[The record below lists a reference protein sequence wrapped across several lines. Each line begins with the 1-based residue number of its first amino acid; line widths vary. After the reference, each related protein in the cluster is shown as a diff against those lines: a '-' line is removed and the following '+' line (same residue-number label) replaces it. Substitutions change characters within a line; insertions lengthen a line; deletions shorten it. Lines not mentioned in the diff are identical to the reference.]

1 MTISKNKPS
10 FIKSL
15 EKILSSKLPGEKAHD
30 IMRTGPK
37 FPKPLEYMKKKAIP
51 SAVLILLFPNNNT
64 FNFILTLRSKKVETH
79 KGQIS
84 LPGGAQE
91 QNESL
96 EKTALRET
104 EEEIGVSPETIEL
117 IGRLSTLYVPFSGFD
132 IHPYVGWATEMPEIN
147 ISVEEV
153 DKIISVPVTE
163 LIDSNNLRIKNTS
176 LRGIPVKMPY
186 FNLKNE
192 IVWGATSM
200 ILSEFKQLIT

>member
-37 FPKPLEYMKKKAIP
+37 FTKPLEYMKKKAIP

-104 EEEIGVSPETIEL
+104 EEEIGVSPETVEL

-132 IHPYVGWATEMPEIN
+132 IHPYVGWATETPEMN

>member
-1 MTISKNKPS
+1 M
-10 FIKSL
+10 
-15 EKILSSKLPGEKAHD
+15 
-30 IMRTGPK
+30 
-37 FPKPLEYMKKKAIP
+37 
-51 SAVLILLFPNNNT
+51 
-64 FNFILTLRSKKVETH
+64 
-79 KGQIS
+79 
-84 LPGGAQE
+84 
-91 QNESL
+91 
-96 EKTALRET
+96 
-104 EEEIGVSPETIEL
+104 
-117 IGRLSTLYVPFSGFD
+117 
-132 IHPYVGWATEMPEIN
+132 N

>member
-1 MTISKNKPS
+1 
-10 FIKSL
+10 
-15 EKILSSKLPGEKAHD
+15 
-30 IMRTGPK
+30 
-37 FPKPLEYMKKKAIP
+37 MKKKAIP

-104 EEEIGVSPETIEL
+104 EEEIGVSPETVEL

-163 LIDSNNLRIKNTS
+163 LIDSNNLRIKNTG

>member
-104 EEEIGVSPETIEL
+104 EEEIGVSPETVEL

>member
-37 FPKPLEYMKKKAIP
+37 FTKPLEYMKKKAIP
-51 SAVLILLFPNNNT
+51 SAVLILLFPNSNT

-104 EEEIGVSPETIEL
+104 EEEIGVSPETVEL

-132 IHPYVGWATEMPEIN
+132 IHPYVGWATETPEMN

>member
-37 FPKPLEYMKKKAIP
+37 FPKPLKYMKKKAIP

-104 EEEIGVSPETIEL
+104 EEEIGVSPETVEL

-163 LIDSNNLRIKNTS
+163 LIDSNNLRIKNTG

>member
-37 FPKPLEYMKKKAIP
+37 FTKPLEYMKKKAIP
-51 SAVLILLFPNNNT
+51 SAVLILLFPNSNT
-64 FNFILTLRSKKVETH
+64 FNFILTIRSKKVETH

-104 EEEIGVSPETIEL
+104 EEEIGVSPETVEL

-132 IHPYVGWATEMPEIN
+132 IHPYVGWATETPEMN

>member
-37 FPKPLEYMKKKAIP
+37 FTKPLEYMKKKAIP
-51 SAVLILLFPNNNT
+51 SAVLILLFPNSNT

-104 EEEIGVSPETIEL
+104 EEEIGVSPETVEL

-132 IHPYVGWATEMPEIN
+132 IHPYVGWATEMPEMN

>member
-104 EEEIGVSPETIEL
+104 EEEIGVSPETVEL

-200 ILSEFKQLIT
+200 ILSEFKQLII

>member
-1 MTISKNKPS
+1 VTISKNKPS

-37 FPKPLEYMKKKAIP
+37 FPKPLEYLKKKAIP

-64 FNFILTLRSKKVETH
+64 FNFILTLRSKKVKTH

-84 LPGGAQE
+84 LPGGVQE
-91 QNESL
+91 QDESL
-96 EKTALRET
+96 EKTALREA
-104 EEEIGVSPETIEL
+104 EEEIGVSPETVEL

-132 IHPYVGWATEMPEIN
+132 IHPYVGWATETPEIN

-153 DKIISVPVTE
+153 DKIIYVPVTE

>member
-64 FNFILTLRSKKVETH
+64 FNFILTLRSQRVETH

-91 QNESL
+91 QDESL
-96 EKTALRET
+96 EKTALREA

>member
-15 EKILSSKLPGEKAHD
+15 EKILSSNLPGEKAHD

-64 FNFILTLRSKKVETH
+64 FNFILTLRSQRVETH

-91 QNESL
+91 QDESL

>member
-37 FPKPLEYMKKKAIP
+37 FTKPLEYMKKKAIP
-51 SAVLILLFPNNNT
+51 SAVLILLFPNSNT

-104 EEEIGVSPETIEL
+104 EEEIGVSPETVEL